1 VPRWRHSPRDAWV
14 VALPA
19 LLALLAPLTVWLSG
33 HGLWGMSLATCAI
46 GLVVWWVSNT
56 AAHIHLHTPVFAARL
71 PNRLFAL
78 ALSLLTG
85 VPQTI
90 WRARHLAHHRGEA
103 PGRLRLGLQGSLE
116 LAAVAHLWLALAV
129 LAPRFLLL
137 VYLPGFLLGL
147 GLCQLQGL
155 GEHPFAARGGVSHDG
170 RLYNLLWL
178 NDGLHAEHHRWP
190 GAHWTALPAR
200 RLADAPRSPWPPVL
214 RGLRLALASA
224 LAHGLGG
231 LERLALRSPRLQA
244 RLVASHARALARLM
258 PELATCLPGHVASD
272 LWRASSTCPPGHVP
286 SDLSYAP
293 ATCLPGHVLSDLPQ
307 APATCPPGHA
317 PSDLSQS
324 PVRIAVIGGGLF
336 PRTALALARV
346 WPAARVTIVDA
357 DAGHLARARA
367 HLAAAGHPEVE
378 LVHATWDPRAPQ
390 THDLVIVPLALV
402 GDRAAVYS
410 AAGPPRLVH
419 DWLWRRRGRGVVVSW
434 PLLKRLNLVP
444 ARAAPHGPA
453 A

>member
-1 VPRWRHSPRDAWV
+1 MPRWRHSPRDAWV

-56 AAHIHLHTPVFAARL
+56 AAHIHLHTPVFRARL
-71 PNRLFAL
+71 PNRLFSL

-103 PGRLRLGLQGSLE
+103 PGPLRLGLQGSLE

-214 RGLRLALASA
+214 RGLHLALASA
-224 LAHGLGG
+224 LARGLGG

-258 PELATCLPGHVASD
+258 PELATCLPGHVPSD
-272 LWRASSTCPPGHVP
+272 LSHDPATCPSGHVP
-286 SDLSYAP
+286 SDLSRR
-293 ATCLPGHVLSDLPQ
+293 
-307 APATCPPGHA
+307 
-317 PSDLSQS
+317 

-378 LVHATWDPRAPQ
+378 LVHAIWDPRAPQ

-419 DWLWRRRGRGVVVSW
+419 DWLWRRRGPGVVVSW
-434 PLLKRLNLVP
+434 PLLKRLNLVHPRGTSTP
-444 ARAAPHGPA
+444 AI
-453 A
+453 